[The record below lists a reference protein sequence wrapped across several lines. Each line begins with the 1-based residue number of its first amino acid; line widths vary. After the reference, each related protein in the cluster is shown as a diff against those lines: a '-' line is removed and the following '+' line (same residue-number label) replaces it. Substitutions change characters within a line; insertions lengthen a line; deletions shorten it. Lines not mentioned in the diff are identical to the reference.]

1 MSLLA
6 GGMTHGQAVAL
17 VLLCVFLI
25 VFFIVDIYLVLFLRR
40 KNKKLAN
47 SNDLISGDKENE
59 ERTST
64 TVNDETEFVE

>member
-17 VLLCVFLI
+17 LLLCIFLI
-25 VFFIVDIYLVLFLRR
+25 VFIIVDVYLVLFLRR

-47 SNDLISGDKENE
+47 GTNNLTAESEDKG
-59 ERTST
+59 TGT
-64 TVNDETEFVE
+64 TTDVAE